1 MDQSRSEND
10 LAAIYDAMA
19 CGVVVRN
26 AAGAV
31 VFANAAAKRIFGRPP
46 DELDGGAAPGGA
58 RRVREDGTTMP
69 DDEVPNVAAQARGEP
84 IRNVM
89 MGMVRADGYVRWLL
103 VDAVPIKDGSGR
115 VREVVS
121 SFTDV
126 TDRKKAEHELERQ
139 ALHDMLT
146 GLPNRSLLLD
156 RLEQALRTARR
167 LATPL
172 ALLVMDLDRFKEI
185 NDTVG
190 HRAGDLLIGEVAQR
204 IMAVLRETDT
214 VARLGG
220 DEFALILPGADEGGA
235 GHVAQKIIAALQ
247 RPFEIEGAAH
257 EVAISI
263 GIAVSPQHGED
274 VETLMRRADMAMYVA
289 KRTPGGSAV
298 YAEHE
303 DPEGSNQLA
312 LMAELGH
319 TLEADQLHVVY
330 QPIVG
335 FGEGEVMR
343 VEALARWRHPN
354 RGLIAPGEFI
364 PLAERSGLMKSLFSR
379 VLAMTLAQCA
389 EWKQANVPLQAAVN
403 RSIRN
408 LLDPE
413 LPRVVGQA
421 LERAGIPP
429 GWLAFEITETML
441 MAEPNRVLRTLAE
454 LRDLGVQLAIDDFGV
469 GYSSLAYLQR
479 LPAYAVKIDRS
490 FVGRMTHDRGSAEI
504 VKLITNLGHALGMK
518 VVAEG
523 IEDQA
528 TYDACARVG
537 GDNTANMLAI
547 WRLHGVEDAL
557 RNAYQSRTILTG
569 WSAGCICW
577 FEAGI
582 TDSFTPD
589 LGPLRDGLKLLGGS
603 ACPHYDSQERRRP
616 VYARE
621 IAAGLPARLALDDG
635 VAARYE
641 E

>member
-1 MDQSRSEND
+1 MDLSRSESD
-10 LAAIYDAMA
+10 LGAIYDAMA

-46 DELDGGAAPGGA
+46 DELDGVAAPGED
-58 RRVREDGTTMP
+58 RRVREDGSTMP

-103 VDAVPIKDGSGR
+103 VDAVPIKDASGH

-139 ALHDMLT
+139 ALHDTLT

-185 NDTVG
+185 NDTFG

-204 IMAVLRETDT
+204 IMADLRETDT

-289 KRTPGGSAV
+289 KTTPGGAAV
-298 YAEHE
+298 YAEQQ

-312 LMAELGH
+312 MMAELRH
-319 TLEADQLHVVY
+319 TLETDQLQVVY

-335 FGEGEVMR
+335 FVEGEAMR
-343 VEALARWRHPN
+343 VEVLARWRHPE

-364 PLAERSGLMKSLFSR
+364 PLAERSGLVKSLFSR

-389 EWKQANVPLQAAVN
+389 EWKLANLPVQAAVN
-403 RSIRN
+403 LSIRN

-413 LPRVVGQA
+413 LPRVIDQA

-429 GWLAFEITETML
+429 EWLAFEITESML

-454 LRDLGVQLAIDDFGV
+454 LRDIGVQFAIDDFGV

-490 FVGRMTHDRGSAEI
+490 FVGRMTRDRGSAEI
-504 VKLITNLGHALGMK
+504 VKVITNLGHALGMK
-518 VVAEG
+518 VIAEG

-528 TYDACARVG
+528 TYDACAAVG
-537 GDNTANMLAI
+537 CDSAQGFFVGRPMVATAI
-547 WRLHGVEDAL
+547 
-557 RNAYQSRTILTG
+557 
-569 WSAGCICW
+569 
-577 FEAGI
+577 
-582 TDSFTPD
+582 
-589 LGPLRDGLKLLGGS
+589 
-603 ACPHYDSQERRRP
+603 
-616 VYARE
+616 
-621 IAAGLPARLALDDG
+621 PAWLALG
-635 VAARYE
+635 HRSTTVS
-641 E
+641 

>member
-1 MDQSRSEND
+1 MEGRAAMAMSRSDSD

-26 AAGAV
+26 AAGSV
-31 VFANAAAKRIFGRPP
+31 VFANAAAKRIFGRAP
-46 DELDGGAAPGGA
+46 DELEGAESPGED
-58 RRVREDGTTMP
+58 RRIREDGTTMP

-89 MGMVRADGYVRWLL
+89 MGMVRSDGYVRWLL
-103 VDAVPIKDGSGR
+103 VDAVPIKDSFGR

-121 SFTDV
+121 SFTDI

-139 ALHDMLT
+139 ALHDPLT
-146 GLPNRSLLLD
+146 SLPNRSLFLD
-156 RLEQALRTARR
+156 RLEQGLRTARR
-167 LATPL
+167 VATPL

-185 NDTVG
+185 NDTFG
-190 HRAGDLLIGEVAQR
+190 HRAGDLLINQVAER
-204 IMAVLRETDT
+204 IRSDLRETDT

-220 DEFALILPGADEGGA
+220 DEFAILLPGADQDGA
-235 GHVAQKIIAALQ
+235 WRVAQKIITALQ
-247 RPFEIEGAAH
+247 RPFEIEGDAH
-257 EVAISI
+257 EISVSI
-263 GIAVSPQHGED
+263 GMAISPQHGED
-274 VETLMRRADMAMYVA
+274 VETLLRRADIAMYAA

-298 YAEHE
+298 YAEE
-303 DPEGSNQLA
+303 ADPEGSNQLA
-312 LMAELGH
+312 LMAELRH
-319 TLEADQLHVVY
+319 TIETDQLQVVY

-335 FGEGEVMR
+335 FTEGEVMR
-343 VEALARWRHPN
+343 VEALARWRHPS
-354 RGLIAPGEFI
+354 RGLVAPGEFI
-364 PLAERSGLMKSLFSR
+364 PLAERSGLVKSLFSR

-389 EWKQANVPLQAAVN
+389 AWRDANLPLQAAVN
-403 RSIRN
+403 LSIRN

-490 FVGRMTHDRGSAEI
+490 FVSRMTRDRGSAEI

-528 TYDACARVG
+528 TYDACAAVG
-537 GDNTANMLAI
+537 CDSAQGFFVGRPMVATAIPAWLAQG
-547 WRLHGVEDAL
+547 H
-557 RNAYQSRTILTG
+557 RTTTIN
-569 WSAGCICW
+569 
-577 FEAGI
+577 
-582 TDSFTPD
+582 
-589 LGPLRDGLKLLGGS
+589 
-603 ACPHYDSQERRRP
+603 
-616 VYARE
+616 
-621 IAAGLPARLALDDG
+621 
-635 VAARYE
+635 
-641 E
+641 

>member
-1 MDQSRSEND
+1 MDLSRSEKD
-10 LAAIYDAMA
+10 LTAIYDAMA
-19 CGVVVRN
+19 CGVVVRS
-26 AAGAV
+26 ATGAV

-46 DELDGGAAPGGA
+46 EELEGGESPGED
-58 RRVREDGTTMP
+58 RRIREDGTTMP
-69 DDEVPNVAAQARGEP
+69 DDEVPNVAAQARGVP

-103 VDAVPIKDGSGR
+103 VDAVPVKDAFGR
-115 VREVVS
+115 VHEVVS

-139 ALHDMLT
+139 ALHDTLT

-185 NDTVG
+185 NDTFG

-204 IMAVLRETDT
+204 LTADLRETDT

-247 RPFEIEGAAH
+247 RPFDIEGVAH

-274 VETLMRRADMAMYVA
+274 VETLVRRADMAMYVA
-289 KRTPGGSAV
+289 KTTPGGSAV
-298 YAEHE
+298 YAEQA
-303 DPEGSNQLA
+303 DAEGSNQLA
-312 LMAELGH
+312 LVSELRH
-319 TLEADQLHVVY
+319 SLEADELQVVY

-335 FGEGEVMR
+335 FREGEAMR
-343 VEALARWRHPN
+343 VEALARWRHPE

-364 PLAERSGLMKSLFSR
+364 PLAERSGLVKSLFSR
-379 VLAMTLAQCA
+379 VLSMTLAQCA
-389 EWKQANVPLQAAVN
+389 IWKEANLPVQAAVN
-403 RSIRN
+403 LSIRN

-421 LERAGIPP
+421 LDRTGIPP
-429 GWLAFEITETML
+429 EWLAFEITESML

-490 FVGRMTHDRGSAEI
+490 FVSRMTRDRGSAEI

-523 IEDQA
+523 IEDKA
-528 TYDACARVG
+528 TYDACAAVG
-537 GDNTANMLAI
+537 CDSAQGFFVGRPMVATA
-547 WRLHGVEDAL
+547 
-557 RNAYQSRTILTG
+557 
-569 WSAGCICW
+569 
-577 FEAGI
+577 
-582 TDSFTPD
+582 
-589 LGPLRDGLKLLGGS
+589 
-603 ACPHYDSQERRRP
+603 
-616 VYARE
+616 
-621 IAAGLPARLALDDG
+621 LPAWLALG
-635 VAARYE
+635 QRTTTIN
-641 E
+641 

>member
-1 MDQSRSEND
+1 MSREESD
-10 LAAIYDAMA
+10 LAEIYDAMA

-26 AAGAV
+26 AAGGV

-46 DELDGGAAPGGA
+46 DELEGVEPTGED
-58 RRVREDGTTMP
+58 RRIREDGTTMP
-69 DDEVPNVAAQARGEP
+69 DDEVPSVAAQARGEP

-103 VDAVPIKDGSGR
+103 VDAVPIKDAFGR

-126 TDRKKAEHELERQ
+126 TDRKKAEHALERQ
-139 ALHDMLT
+139 ALHDTLT
-146 GLPNRSLLLD
+146 GLPNRALLLD

-172 ALLVMDLDRFKEI
+172 ALLVTDLDRFKEI
-185 NDTVG
+185 NDTFG
-190 HRAGDLLIGEVAQR
+190 HHAGDLLIDEVADR
-204 IMAVLRETDT
+204 ITSDLRETDT

-220 DEFALILPGADEGGA
+220 DEFAIILPGADQTGA
-235 GHVAQKIIAALQ
+235 GRVAQKIIAALQ
-247 RPFEIEGAAH
+247 RPFEIEGTAH
-257 EVAISI
+257 EISVSI
-263 GIAVSPQHGED
+263 GIAVYPQHGED
-274 VETLMRRADMAMYVA
+274 VDTLLRRADAAMYVA

-298 YAEHE
+298 YAEQQ

-312 LMAELGH
+312 LSAELRH
-319 TLEADQLHVVY
+319 TLETDQLQVVY

-343 VEALARWRHPN
+343 VEALARWRHPD
-354 RGLIAPGEFI
+354 RGLVAPGEFI

-379 VLAMTLAQCA
+379 VLGATLAQCA
-389 EWKQANVPLQAAVN
+389 AWRQANLPVQAAVN
-403 RSIRN
+403 LSIRN

-413 LPRVVGQA
+413 LPRIVGQA
-421 LERAGIPP
+421 LQRAGIPAECL
-429 GWLAFEITETML
+429 GFEITETML
-441 MAEPNRVLRTLAE
+441 MAEPNRVLLTLAE

-490 FVGRMTHDRGSAEI
+490 FVSRMTHDRGSAEI

-528 TYDACARVG
+528 TYDACA
-537 GDNTANMLAI
+537 A
-547 WRLHGVEDAL
+547 
-557 RNAYQSRTILTG
+557 
-569 WSAGCICW
+569 AGC
-577 FEAGI
+577 
-582 TDSFTPD
+582 DSAQGYFV
-589 LGPLRDGLKLLGGS
+589 G
-603 ACPHYDSQERRRP
+603 RP
-616 VYARE
+616 MVATA
-621 IAAGLPARLALDDG
+621 IPAWLAQG
-635 VAARYE
+635 HRTTTIN
-641 E
+641 

>member
-1 MDQSRSEND
+1 MDLSRSESD
-10 LAAIYDAMA
+10 LGAIYDAMA

-46 DELDGGAAPGGA
+46 DELDGVAAPGED

-103 VDAVPIKDGSGR
+103 VDAVPIKDASGH

-139 ALHDMLT
+139 ALHDTLT

-185 NDTVG
+185 NDTFG

-204 IMAVLRETDT
+204 IMADLRETDT

-289 KRTPGGSAV
+289 KTTPGGAAV
-298 YAEHE
+298 YAEQQ

-312 LMAELGH
+312 MMAELRH
-319 TLEADQLHVVY
+319 TLETDQLQVVY

-335 FGEGEVMR
+335 FVEGEAMR
-343 VEALARWRHPN
+343 VEVLARWRHPE

-364 PLAERSGLMKSLFSR
+364 PLAERSGLVKSLFSR

-389 EWKQANVPLQAAVN
+389 EWKLANLPVQAAVN
-403 RSIRN
+403 LSIRN

-413 LPRVVGQA
+413 LPRVIDQA

-429 GWLAFEITETML
+429 EWLAFEITESML

-454 LRDLGVQLAIDDFGV
+454 LRDIGVQFAIDDFGV

-490 FVGRMTHDRGSAEI
+490 FVGRMTRDRGSAEI
-504 VKLITNLGHALGMK
+504 VKVITNLGHALGMK
-518 VVAEG
+518 VIAEG

-528 TYDACARVG
+528 TYDACAAVG
-537 GDNTANMLAI
+537 CDSAQGFFVGRPMVATAI
-547 WRLHGVEDAL
+547 
-557 RNAYQSRTILTG
+557 
-569 WSAGCICW
+569 
-577 FEAGI
+577 
-582 TDSFTPD
+582 
-589 LGPLRDGLKLLGGS
+589 
-603 ACPHYDSQERRRP
+603 
-616 VYARE
+616 
-621 IAAGLPARLALDDG
+621 PAWLALG
-635 VAARYE
+635 HRSTTVS
-641 E
+641 

>member
-1 MDQSRSEND
+1 MDLSRSESD
-10 LAAIYDAMA
+10 LSAIYDAMA

-46 DELDGGAAPGGA
+46 DELDGVAAPGED

-103 VDAVPIKDGSGR
+103 VDAVPIKDASGH

-139 ALHDMLT
+139 ALHDTLT

-185 NDTVG
+185 NDTFG

-204 IMAVLRETDT
+204 IMTDLRETDT

-289 KRTPGGSAV
+289 KTTPGGSAV
-298 YAEHE
+298 YAEQQ

-312 LMAELGH
+312 MMAELRH
-319 TLEADQLHVVY
+319 TLETDQLQVVY

-335 FGEGEVMR
+335 FVEGEVMR
-343 VEALARWRHPN
+343 VEVLARWRHPQ

-364 PLAERSGLMKSLFSR
+364 PLAERSGLVKSLFSR

-389 EWKQANVPLQAAVN
+389 EWKLANLPVQSAVN
-403 RSIRN
+403 LSIRN

-413 LPRVVGQA
+413 LPRVIGQA
-421 LERAGIPP
+421 LDRAGIPP
-429 GWLAFEITETML
+429 EWLAFEITESML

-454 LRDLGVQLAIDDFGV
+454 LRDIGVQFAIDDFGV

-490 FVGRMTHDRGSAEI
+490 FVGRMTRDRGSAEI
-504 VKLITNLGHALGMK
+504 VKVITNLGHALGMK
-518 VVAEG
+518 VIAEG

-528 TYDACARVG
+528 TYDACA
-537 GDNTANMLAI
+537 A
-547 WRLHGVEDAL
+547 
-557 RNAYQSRTILTG
+557 
-569 WSAGCICW
+569 AGC
-577 FEAGI
+577 
-582 TDSFTPD
+582 DSAQGFFV
-589 LGPLRDGLKLLGGS
+589 G
-603 ACPHYDSQERRRP
+603 RP
-616 VYARE
+616 MVATA
-621 IAAGLPARLALDDG
+621 IPAWLALG
-635 VAARYE
+635 HRSTTVS
-641 E
+641 

>member
-1 MDQSRSEND
+1 MDPSRSEND

-19 CGVVVRN
+19 CGVVVRS
-26 AAGAV
+26 ASGAV

-46 DELDGGAAPGGA
+46 DELEGRETPGED
-58 RRVREDGTTMP
+58 RRIREDGTTMP
-69 DDEVPNVAAQARGEP
+69 DNEVPNVAAQARGEP

-103 VDAVPIKDGSGR
+103 VDAVPIKDAFGR

-126 TDRKKAEHELERQ
+126 TDRMKAEHELERQ
-139 ALHDMLT
+139 ALHDTLT

-185 NDTVG
+185 NDAFG
-190 HRAGDLLIGEVAQR
+190 HRAGDLLIGEVA
-204 IMAVLRETDT
+204 LRLSADLRDTDT

-220 DEFALILPGADEGGA
+220 DEFAMILPGADEGAA

-247 RPFEIEGAAH
+247 RPFDIDGVAH

-263 GIAVSPQHGED
+263 GIAVSPQHGDD

-289 KRTPGGSAV
+289 KTTPGGSAV
-298 YAEHE
+298 YAEQQ

-312 LMAELGH
+312 LMAELRQ
-319 TLEADQLHVVY
+319 TLETDQLQVVY

-335 FGEGEVMR
+335 FNEGEAIR
-343 VEALARWRHPN
+343 VEALARWRHPE

-364 PLAERSGLMKSLFSR
+364 PLAERSGLVKSLFSH

-389 EWKQANVPLQAAVN
+389 TWRQANLPVQAAVN
-403 RSIRN
+403 LSIRN

-413 LPRVVGQA
+413 LPRIVGQA
-421 LERAGIPP
+421 LDRAGIPP
-429 GWLAFEITETML
+429 ESLAFEITESML
-441 MAEPNRVLRTLAE
+441 MLEPNRVLRTLAE

-490 FVGRMTHDRGSAEI
+490 FVSRMTRDRGSSEI

-528 TYDACARVG
+528 TYDACAAVG
-537 GDNTANMLAI
+537 CDSAQGFFVGRPMVATAI
-547 WRLHGVEDAL
+547 
-557 RNAYQSRTILTG
+557 
-569 WSAGCICW
+569 
-577 FEAGI
+577 
-582 TDSFTPD
+582 
-589 LGPLRDGLKLLGGS
+589 
-603 ACPHYDSQERRRP
+603 
-616 VYARE
+616 
-621 IAAGLPARLALDDG
+621 PAWLALG
-635 VAARYE
+635 HRTTTIN
-641 E
+641 

>member
-1 MDQSRSEND
+1 MDLSRSESD

-31 VFANAAAKRIFGRPP
+31 VFANAAATRIFGRPP
-46 DELDGGAAPGGA
+46 DELEGGEAPGED
-58 RRVREDGTTMP
+58 RRIREDGTTMP
-69 DDEVPNVAAQARGEP
+69 DDEVPNVAAQVRGVP

-103 VDAVPIKDGSGR
+103 VDAVPIADAFGR
-115 VREVVS
+115 VQEVVS

-139 ALHDMLT
+139 ALHDTLT

-172 ALLVMDLDRFKEI
+172 SLLVMDLDRFKEI
-185 NDTVG
+185 NDTFG

-204 IMAVLRETDT
+204 ITADLRETDT

-220 DEFALILPGADEGGA
+220 DEFAVILPGADEGGA
-235 GHVAQKIIAALQ
+235 GHVAQKIIDALQ

-289 KRTPGGSAV
+289 KTTPGGSAV
-298 YAEHE
+298 YAEPQ

-312 LMAELGH
+312 LMAELRR
-319 TLEADQLHVVY
+319 TLEADELQVVY

-335 FGEGEVMR
+335 FTDGEVLR
-343 VEALARWRHPN
+343 FEALARWRHPE
-354 RGLIAPGEFI
+354 RGLIPPGEFI
-364 PLAERSGLMKSLFSR
+364 PLAERSGLVKSLFSR
-379 VLAMTLAQCA
+379 VLALTLAQCA
-389 EWKQANVPLQAAVN
+389 VWKEANLPLQATVN
-403 RSIRN
+403 LSIRN

-413 LPRVVGQA
+413 LPRIVGQA
-421 LERAGIPP
+421 LDRAGIPP
-429 GWLAFEITETML
+429 EWLAFEITESML
-441 MAEPNRVLRTLAE
+441 IAEPNRVLRMLAE

-490 FVGRMTHDRGSAEI
+490 FVGRMTRDHGSAEI
-504 VKLITNLGHALGMK
+504 VKLITNLGHELGMK

-523 IEDQA
+523 IEDKA
-528 TYDACARVG
+528 TYDACAAVG
-537 GDNTANMLAI
+537 CDSAQGFFVGRPMVATAI
-547 WRLHGVEDAL
+547 
-557 RNAYQSRTILTG
+557 
-569 WSAGCICW
+569 
-577 FEAGI
+577 
-582 TDSFTPD
+582 
-589 LGPLRDGLKLLGGS
+589 
-603 ACPHYDSQERRRP
+603 
-616 VYARE
+616 
-621 IAAGLPARLALDDG
+621 PAWLALG
-635 VAARYE
+635 HRTSTIN
-641 E
+641 

>member
-1 MDQSRSEND
+1 MAMSRSDSD

-26 AAGAV
+26 AAGSV
-31 VFANAAAKRIFGRPP
+31 VFANAAAKRIFGRAP
-46 DELDGGAAPGGA
+46 DELEGAESPGED
-58 RRVREDGTTMP
+58 RRIREDGTTMP

-89 MGMVRADGYVRWLL
+89 MGMVRSDGYVRWLL
-103 VDAVPIKDGSGR
+103 VDAVPIKDSFGR

-121 SFTDV
+121 SFTDI

-139 ALHDMLT
+139 ALHDPLT
-146 GLPNRSLLLD
+146 SLPNRSLFLD
-156 RLEQALRTARR
+156 RVEQGLRTARR
-167 LATPL
+167 IATPL

-185 NDTVG
+185 NDTFG
-190 HRAGDLLIGEVAQR
+190 HRAGDLLINEVAER
-204 IMAVLRETDT
+204 IRSDLRETDT

-220 DEFALILPGADEGGA
+220 DEFGILLPGADQDGA
-235 GHVAQKIIAALQ
+235 WRVAQKIITALQ
-247 RPFEIEGAAH
+247 RPFEIEGDAH
-257 EVAISI
+257 EVSVSI
-263 GIAVSPQHGED
+263 GMAISPQHGED
-274 VETLMRRADMAMYVA
+274 VETLLRRADIAMYAA

-298 YAEHE
+298 YAEE
-303 DPEGSNQLA
+303 ADPEGSNQLA
-312 LMAELGH
+312 LMAELRH
-319 TLEADQLHVVY
+319 TIETDQLQVVY

-335 FGEGEVMR
+335 FTEGEVMR

-354 RGLIAPGEFI
+354 RGLVAPGEFI
-364 PLAERSGLMKSLFSR
+364 PLAERSGLVKSLFSR

-389 EWKQANVPLQAAVN
+389 AWRQANLPLQAAVN
-403 RSIRN
+403 LSIRN

-490 FVGRMTHDRGSAEI
+490 FVSRMTRDRGSAEI

-528 TYDACARVG
+528 TYDACATVG
-537 GDNTANMLAI
+537 CDSAQGFFVGRPMVATAIPAWLAQG
-547 WRLHGVEDAL
+547 H
-557 RNAYQSRTILTG
+557 RTTTIN
-569 WSAGCICW
+569 
-577 FEAGI
+577 
-582 TDSFTPD
+582 
-589 LGPLRDGLKLLGGS
+589 
-603 ACPHYDSQERRRP
+603 
-616 VYARE
+616 
-621 IAAGLPARLALDDG
+621 
-635 VAARYE
+635 
-641 E
+641 

>member
-1 MDQSRSEND
+1 MSPEESD
-10 LAAIYDAMA
+10 LAAVYDAMA

-26 AAGAV
+26 ATGAV

-46 DELDGGAAPGGA
+46 EELEGGGSPGDD
-58 RRVREDGTTMP
+58 RRIREDGTTMP
-69 DDEVPNVAAQARGEP
+69 DDEVPNVAAQARGAP

-89 MGMVRADGYVRWLL
+89 MGMVRSDGYVRWLL
-103 VDAVPIKDGSGR
+103 VDAVPIKDAFGR
-115 VREVVS
+115 VSEVVS

-139 ALHDMLT
+139 ALHDTLT

-185 NDTVG
+185 NDRFG

-204 IMAVLRETDT
+204 ITADLRDTDT

-235 GHVAQKIIAALQ
+235 GHVAQKVIAALQ
-247 RPFEIEGAAH
+247 RPFDVEGDAH
-257 EVAISI
+257 EIAISI

-274 VETLMRRADMAMYVA
+274 VETLMRRAEIAMYVA
-289 KRTPGGSAV
+289 KRTPGASAV
-298 YAEHE
+298 YAEQQ

-312 LMAELGH
+312 LSAELRH
-319 TLEADQLHVVY
+319 TLETDQLQVVY

-335 FGEGEVMR
+335 FTAGEAMR
-343 VEALARWRHPN
+343 VEALARWRHPA
-354 RGLIAPGEFI
+354 RGFVAPGEFI
-364 PLAERSGLMKSLFSR
+364 PLAERSGLAKSLFSR

-389 EWKQANVPLQAAVN
+389 AWRQANLPLQAAVN
-403 RSIRN
+403 LSVRN

-413 LPRVVGQA
+413 LPRMVRGA
-421 LERAGIPP
+421 LEAAGTPP
-429 GWLAFEITETML
+429 EWLAFEITETML

-490 FVGRMTHDRGSAEI
+490 FVGRMTRDHGSAEI

-528 TYDACARVG
+528 TYDACA
-537 GDNTANMLAI
+537 A
-547 WRLHGVEDAL
+547 
-557 RNAYQSRTILTG
+557 
-569 WSAGCICW
+569 AGC
-577 FEAGI
+577 
-582 TDSFTPD
+582 DSAQGYFV
-589 LGPLRDGLKLLGGS
+589 G
-603 ACPHYDSQERRRP
+603 RP
-616 VYARE
+616 MVATA
-621 IAAGLPARLALDDG
+621 IPAWLAQG
-635 VAARYE
+635 HRTTTIN
-641 E
+641 

>member
-1 MDQSRSEND
+1 MEGRAAMAMSRSDSD

-26 AAGAV
+26 AAGSV
-31 VFANAAAKRIFGRPP
+31 VFANAAAKRIFGRAP
-46 DELDGGAAPGGA
+46 DELEGAESPGED
-58 RRVREDGTTMP
+58 RRIREDGTTMP

-89 MGMVRADGYVRWLL
+89 MGMVRSDGYVRWLL
-103 VDAVPIKDGSGR
+103 VDAVPIKDSFGR

-121 SFTDV
+121 SFTDI

-139 ALHDMLT
+139 ALHDPLT
-146 GLPNRSLLLD
+146 SLPNRSLFLD
-156 RLEQALRTARR
+156 RLEQGLRTARR
-167 LATPL
+167 IATPL

-185 NDTVG
+185 NDTFG
-190 HRAGDLLIGEVAQR
+190 HRAGDLLINQVAER
-204 IMAVLRETDT
+204 IRSDLRETDT

-220 DEFALILPGADEGGA
+220 DEFAILLPGADQDGA
-235 GHVAQKIIAALQ
+235 WRVAQKIITALQ
-247 RPFEIEGAAH
+247 RPFEIEGDAH
-257 EVAISI
+257 EISVSI
-263 GIAVSPQHGED
+263 GMAISPQHGED
-274 VETLMRRADMAMYVA
+274 VETLLRRADIAMYAA

-298 YAEHE
+298 YAEE
-303 DPEGSNQLA
+303 ADPEGSNQLA
-312 LMAELGH
+312 LMAELRH
-319 TLEADQLHVVY
+319 TIETDQLQVVY

-335 FGEGEVMR
+335 FTEGEVMR
-343 VEALARWRHPN
+343 VEALARWRHPS
-354 RGLIAPGEFI
+354 RGLVAPGEFI
-364 PLAERSGLMKSLFSR
+364 PLAERSGLVKSLFSR

-389 EWKQANVPLQAAVN
+389 AWRDANLPLQAAVN
-403 RSIRN
+403 LSIRN

-490 FVGRMTHDRGSAEI
+490 FVSRMTRDRGSAEI

-528 TYDACARVG
+528 TYDACAAVG
-537 GDNTANMLAI
+537 CDSAQGFFVGRPMVATAIPAWLAQG
-547 WRLHGVEDAL
+547 H
-557 RNAYQSRTILTG
+557 RTTTIN
-569 WSAGCICW
+569 
-577 FEAGI
+577 
-582 TDSFTPD
+582 
-589 LGPLRDGLKLLGGS
+589 
-603 ACPHYDSQERRRP
+603 
-616 VYARE
+616 
-621 IAAGLPARLALDDG
+621 
-635 VAARYE
+635 
-641 E
+641 

>member
-1 MDQSRSEND
+1 MDQSRSESD

-46 DELDGGAAPGGA
+46 DELEGGEAPGDD
-58 RRVREDGTTMP
+58 RRVREDGTVMP

-139 ALHDMLT
+139 ALHDTLT

-185 NDTVG
+185 NDTFG
-190 HRAGDLLIGEVAQR
+190 HRAGDLLIGEVAER
-204 IMAVLRETDT
+204 IMADLRDTDT

-247 RPFEIEGAAH
+247 RPFDIEGTAH

-274 VETLMRRADMAMYVA
+274 VETLMRRADIAMYVA
-289 KRTPGGSAV
+289 KTTPGGSAV
-298 YAEHE
+298 YAEQQ
-303 DPEGSNQLA
+303 DREGSNQLA
-312 LMAELGH
+312 LMAELRH
-319 TLEADQLHVVY
+319 TLDTHQLQVVY
-330 QPIVG
+330 QPIVS
-335 FGEGEVMR
+335 FTEGQVTSF
-343 VEALARWRHPN
+343 EALARWRHPE
-354 RGLIAPGEFI
+354 RGLIAPAEFI
-364 PLAERSGLMKSLFSR
+364 PLAERSGLVQSLFAQ
-379 VLAMTLAQCA
+379 VLGVTLAQCA
-389 EWKQANVPLQAAVN
+389 AWKQASLPLQAAVN
-403 RSIRN
+403 LSIRN
-408 LLDPE
+408 LLDPD
-413 LPRVVGQA
+413 LPRVVAEA
-421 LERAGIPP
+421 LERAAVPP
-429 GWLAFEITETML
+429 AWLAFEITESML

-454 LRDLGVQLAIDDFGV
+454 LRDIGVQFAIDDFGV

-490 FVGRMTHDRGSAEI
+490 FVSRMTRHRGSAEI

-528 TYDACARVG
+528 TYDACAAVG
-537 GDNTANMLAI
+537 CDSAQGFFVGRPMVSAAIPAWLAQG
-547 WRLHGVEDAL
+547 H
-557 RNAYQSRTILTG
+557 RTIT
-569 WSAGCICW
+569 
-577 FEAGI
+577 I
-582 TDSFTPD
+582 T
-589 LGPLRDGLKLLGGS
+589 
-603 ACPHYDSQERRRP
+603 
-616 VYARE
+616 
-621 IAAGLPARLALDDG
+621 
-635 VAARYE
+635 
-641 E
+641 